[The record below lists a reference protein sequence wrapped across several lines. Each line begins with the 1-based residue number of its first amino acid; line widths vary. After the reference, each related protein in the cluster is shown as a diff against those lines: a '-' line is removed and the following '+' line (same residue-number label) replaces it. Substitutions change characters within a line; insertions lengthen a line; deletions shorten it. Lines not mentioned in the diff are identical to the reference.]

1 MLSLQRIDGR
11 NVWDI
16 LKLKVSKEQQSYVA
30 GNDVSLIEAYISKTE
45 NGQTFPFG
53 IYKDDVPVGF
63 LMIGFGT
70 DSSWDDAP
78 AIAQNNYDLR
88 RLMIDIKYQ
97 GRGYGKEALNL
108 ALEFIHT
115 FPCGKAEYCWLSYEP
130 ENKVARDLYRSF
142 GFVETGEKDGEELIA
157 VLKLVSDAS
166 EVSSTKELLDNGA
179 VFSSDNEELLAQF
192 FQAENMRDWETY
204 ETFLAKDVVWEL
216 REAGQTKIIK
226 GKCAYMNCIRSAYR
240 GSNATFSCEGLYT
253 GADNLC
259 LAAMLVSDA
268 GTRSCDM
275 FWFEDGKIVF
285 ELEVILG

>member
-45 NGQTFPFG
+45 NGQIFPFG

-63 LMIGFGT
+63 LMIGFGI

-157 VLKLVSDAS
+157 VLKLVSDVS
-166 EVSSTKELLDNGA
+166 EVSSTKELLDNGV
-179 VFSSDNEELLAQF
+179 VFSANNEELLAQF

-253 GADNLC
+253 GADNSC

>member
-45 NGQTFPFG
+45 NGQIFPFG

-88 RLMIDIKYQ
+88 RLMIDITYQ

-253 GADNLC
+253 GADNSC

-275 FWFEDGKIVF
+275 FWFEDRKIVF

>member
-45 NGQTFPFG
+45 NGQIFPFG

-108 ALEFIHT
+108 ALEFIRT

-130 ENKVARDLYRSF
+130 ENKAAQDLYRSF

-157 VLKLVSDAS
+157 VLKLVSDVS
-166 EVSSTKELLDNGA
+166 EVSSTKELLDNGT

-240 GSNATFSCEGLYT
+240 GSNATFSSEGLYT
-253 GADNLC
+253 GADNSC

>member
-30 GNDVSLIEAYISKTE
+30 SNDVSLIEAYISKTE
-45 NGQTFPFG
+45 NGQIFPFG

-130 ENKVARDLYRSF
+130 ENTAARDLYRSF

-157 VLKLVSDAS
+157 VLKLVSDVS

-253 GADNLC
+253 GADNSC

>member
-45 NGQTFPFG
+45 NGQIFPFG

-142 GFVETGEKDGEELIA
+142 GFIETGEKDGEELIA
-157 VLKLVSDAS
+157 VLKLA
-166 EVSSTKELLDNGA
+166 T
-179 VFSSDNEELLAQF
+179 
-192 FQAENMRDWETY
+192 
-204 ETFLAKDVVWEL
+204 
-216 REAGQTKIIK
+216 
-226 GKCAYMNCIRSAYR
+226 CA
-240 GSNATFSCEGLYT
+240 
-253 GADNLC
+253 
-259 LAAMLVSDA
+259 
-268 GTRSCDM
+268 
-275 FWFEDGKIVF
+275 
-285 ELEVILG
+285 

>member
-45 NGQTFPFG
+45 NGQIFPFG

-88 RLMIDIKYQ
+88 RLMIDTKYQ

-108 ALEFIHT
+108 ALEFIRT
-115 FPCGKAEYCWLSYEP
+115 FPCGRAEYCWLSYEP

-157 VLKLVSDAS
+157 VLKLVSGVS

-192 FQAENMRDWETY
+192 FQAENLRDWETY

-253 GADNLC
+253 GADNSC